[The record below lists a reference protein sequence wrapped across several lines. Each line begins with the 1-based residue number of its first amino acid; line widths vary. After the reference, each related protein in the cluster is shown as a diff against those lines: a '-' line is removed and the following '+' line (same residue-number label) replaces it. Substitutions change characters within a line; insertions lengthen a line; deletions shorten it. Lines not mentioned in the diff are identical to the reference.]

1 MYGPIEESPLN
12 PCAIINVF
20 DDLTFGACIVNT
32 NLATEKMIRPKE
44 LLFFFP
50 LIGYSVTYRKSS
62 VTCRMIMCSLSH
74 CILGVTCCRSPKM
87 EYTSMTTVQEWLES
101 IKMGQYHDK
110 FNKAGF
116 THLNQ
121 VANNDEL
128 DLNEMGIKLIG
139 HKNKIRKSIREVKKT
154 LDKDSLQVV

>member
-1 MYGPIEESPLN
+1 
-12 PCAIINVF
+12 
-20 DDLTFGACIVNT
+20 
-32 NLATEKMIRPKE
+32 
-44 LLFFFP
+44 
-50 LIGYSVTYRKSS
+50 
-62 VTCRMIMCSLSH
+62 
-74 CILGVTCCRSPKM
+74 
-87 EYTSMTTVQEWLES
+87 
-101 IKMGQYHDK
+101 MGQYHDK